1 MSGRRIS
8 FVNFKGGV
16 GKTSLAVNVAACL
29 AFNLNQKVLLVDCDP
44 QSNAS
49 IWLMGVPRWNEVNN
63 KPGGSIY
70 GMFLPNLPPV
80 VNNVITSV
88 VRDESG
94 VRAIPNLDLLPA
106 TYELLELEEEYQ
118 DKNGDPVY
126 YRFHEHLRS
135 LFNQYDYIL
144 FDCPPNLYRAS
155 KCAIFA
161 SQEIY
166 VPCNPDKLSE
176 IGLALLVKKI
186 ERFHKQTT
194 IQQQLIPGYVPA
206 KVRGIILNDVD
217 SRANLNMIIQ
227 YMRLTLLGAK
237 RYRVVSDDADIL
249 SQIIRKAVFAAG
261 VVNSFLPVALT
272 KVNPNLKEDYLNLS
286 RYIHNT
292 PLDKKVEI
300 NGTERQNRAPRRA
313 DRQKTKD

>member
-29 AFNLNQKVLLVDCDP
+29 ALNLRQRVLLVDCDP

-63 KPGGSIY
+63 KPGSSIY
-70 GMFLPNLPPV
+70 GIFLPGALPV

-88 VRDESG
+88 VQDDRKM
-94 VRAIPNLDLLPA
+94 RLIPNLDLLPA

-118 DKNGDPVY
+118 DRNGEPFY

-135 LFNQYDYIL
+135 LFTHYDYII

-155 KCAIFA
+155 KCAIFT
-161 SQEIY
+161 SKEVY

-186 ERFHKQTT
+186 ERFHRQTG
-194 IQQQLIPGYVPA
+194 IQQMLIPGYTRA

-217 SRANLNMIIQ
+217 GRANLEETVR
-227 YMRLTLLGAK
+227 YMRQTLLVAK
-237 RYRVVSDDADIL
+237 QYCVVSDDADIL
-249 SQIIRKAVFAAG
+249 TQKISKAVFAAG
-261 VVNSFLPVALT
+261 VVSSFLPVAIT
-272 KVNPNLKEDYLNLS
+272 NGNAKLKEDYLNLS
-286 RYIHNT
+286 RFIHNT
-292 PLDKKVEI
+292 PLDKKVET
-300 NGTERQNRAPRRA
+300 NGTDRQSHAPRRTA
-313 DRQKTKD
+313 RQTSKD